1 MDKYCVKQ
9 NDKFLCFPYRM
20 QDGRALT
27 DYRTSRVIYNTMVKD
42 LCDNN
47 SECCNDNNT
56 YSISQCLQKNTAL
69 LMDKSNKSLNKGSGI
84 HNVDSINQN

>member
-1 MDKYCVKQ
+1 MDKYCIKK

-27 DYRTSRVIYNTMVKD
+27 DYRSSRVIYNTMVKD
-42 LCDNN
+42 LCDKN

-56 YSISQCLQKNTAL
+56 YSISQCLQRNTDL
-69 LMDKSNKSLNKGSGI
+69 LIDKSTKTINRDSGI
-84 HNVDSINQN
+84 HRVDGVNQN